1 MKKAF
6 ERLISFHLV
15 EKRDEEIDELGNFLW
30 RWTYPTIENSV
41 RNFIE
46 RRLYTK
52 LMHSDHLASNDCD
65 HSQEGKI
72 VVKELA
78 DLQFS
83 LSGLECDN
91 GPLSISSNSN
101 SLKKI
106 IKLFHL
112 DVILIYTA
120 LLLKRKI
127 VVYHHSQSKL
137 LEFMS
142 ALPFFVSHRIECP
155 DDTFYPNLDLHCPEQ
170 IEHIKGQAH
179 YIATFYDSK
188 VEEHEDLYDMYV
200 NLAAVEITI
209 SHKSREVFSMTKT
222 HKEIAMA
229 LVRVAENES
238 SNDENVI
245 NEIIKKTSELRNS
258 LFQIARKN
266 LNDFENESIEIN
278 MPQRISRKTLKQSIL
293 SPNLEMFF
301 WNFAIAE
308 GMADVDDH

>member
-1 MKKAF
+1 M
-6 ERLISFHLV
+6 LILLANDFCPQ
-15 EKRDEEIDELGNFLW
+15 
-30 RWTYPTIENSV
+30 TYRQLLDT
-41 RNFIE
+41 FIKMFVQNTP
-46 RRLYTK
+46 LKIVLHYYLT
-52 LMHSDHLASNDCD
+52 LMI
-65 HSQEGKI
+65 EGKI

-170 IEHIKGQAH
+170 IEHIKG
-179 YIATFYDSK
+179 
-188 VEEHEDLYDMYV
+188 
-200 NLAAVEITI
+200 
-209 SHKSREVFSMTKT
+209 
-222 HKEIAMA
+222 
-229 LVRVAENES
+229 
-238 SNDENVI
+238 
-245 NEIIKKTSELRNS
+245 
-258 LFQIARKN
+258 
-266 LNDFENESIEIN
+266 
-278 MPQRISRKTLKQSIL
+278 
-293 SPNLEMFF
+293 
-301 WNFAIAE
+301 
-308 GMADVDDH
+308 